1 MKTTLLTVLTCS
13 LLLGAEAPK
22 DDAKKE
28 KEKLQGTWKALKVE
42 ERGESKDDDQDHRLI
57 FSGDEFTIKEG
68 DQTIIK
74 GKFKIDPSK
83 APKEIDMEITE
94 SNKEEHKGKTG
105 LGIYTL
111 EGDDF
116 QFCVCQPGDT
126 ERPKEFSGK
135 GNLFVTFKREKKP

>member
-42 ERGESKDDDQDHRLI
+42 ERGESKDDDQGHRLI